1 LQLKIL
7 QIHTRYLFQGGEDAS
22 VDRVLPALSADHRVD
37 RCLFSSSMWKQP
49 EAPPLWRQPFLM
61 WRNPKALERIR
72 EAHETFRPNL
82 WLVHNVYPVASAG
95 VYGLARQLGV
105 PVVYFG
111 HNFRPFSVNG
121 YCWAGQRLAPEGLR
135 GNYWPEILAGS
146 WQNSRIKTAIFATV
160 LRKLRSSGWLES
172 IKAWVAI
179 SDFMRDR
186 FIEAGVPADRVFTL
200 RHSWDLLNEN
210 SSASEDNGF
219 FLYLGRLSTEK
230 GIPVLL
236 EAWQKLRASPGFPD
250 KARLVIAGEG
260 PLQTLVEKAS
270 ATDPTIRFEGYV
282 SGNRKA
288 DLLRS
293 CRAVVVPSV
302 WWEALGLVVYEAYDF
317 SKPVLAARSGG
328 LTETVTHHQ
337 TGLLHEPGHAD
348 ELARHLSE
356 ITNNPAKAQAW
367 GRAGRAWLE
376 KNTSTRDWLAR
387 FNTIADYA
395 IRNPP

>member
-1 LQLKIL
+1 
-7 QIHTRYLFQGGEDAS
+7 
-22 VDRVLPALSADHRVD
+22 
-37 RCLFSSSMWKQP
+37 
-49 EAPPLWRQPFLM
+49 M
-61 WRNPKALERIR
+61 WRNPETLERIR
-72 EAHETFRPNL
+72 ESHEAFRPDL
-82 WLVHNVYPVASAG
+82 WLVHNVFPVASAG

-121 YCWAGQRLAPEGLR
+121 YCWAGQRLAPEGLH

-160 LRKLRSSGWLES
+160 LRKLRSSGWLDS

-179 SDFMRDR
+179 SDFMRER
-186 FIEAGVPADRVFTL
+186 FIEADVPADRVFTL
-200 RHSWDLLNEN
+200 RHSWDLLNAQP
-210 SSASEDNGF
+210 SAFEDDGS

-236 EAWQKLRASPGFPD
+236 DAWRKFRASADLPD
-250 KARLVIAGEG
+250 KPRLVIAGEG
-260 PLQTLVEKAS
+260 PLQGMVEQAS
-270 ATDPTIRFEGYV
+270 AKDPTIHFEGYV
-282 SGNRKA
+282 SGERKA
-288 DLLRS
+288 ELLHS

-328 LTETVTHHQ
+328 LTETVTDHQ

-356 ITNNPAKAQAW
+356 ITNDPAQAQAW
-367 GRAGRAWLE
+367 GRTGRAWLE
-376 KNTSTRDWLAR
+376 KNTSTQDWLAR
-387 FNTIADYA
+387 FNTIADHA
-395 IRNPP
+395 VHSQR